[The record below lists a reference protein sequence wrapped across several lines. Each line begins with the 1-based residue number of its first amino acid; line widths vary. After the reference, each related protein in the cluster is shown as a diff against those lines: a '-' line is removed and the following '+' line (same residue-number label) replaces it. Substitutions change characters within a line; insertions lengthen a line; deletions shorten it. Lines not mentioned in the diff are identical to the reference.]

1 MKNFNIKALVAV
13 AIISLMGESVLQ
25 VSAAEVDNNE
35 GQTCQSEAQYN
46 FEEEITTFSDLGIMS
61 GALETFMAEN
71 PESTEAEQEAFL
83 IQFVESGE
91 LRAVRNARGIGDN
104 IPGFSSLNATERALA
119 LKHPIQALKVYQC
132 ANKAT
137 DATIAYYG
145 INGWQDNSDAFRHC
159 CWSAL
164 MKSAMNESDAD
175 VWATAH
181 EADSSGIDK
190 EMDLFNNAVGRSIDV
205 ADKSDSQIYEMV
217 KAKVVD
223 GNCRRIVDG
232 DLVPTNDTGLI
243 K

>member
-46 FEEEITTFSDLGIMS
+46 FEEEVTTFSDLGIMS

-205 ADKSDSQIYEMV
+205 ADKVILKSMRWLRQ
-217 KAKVVD
+217 K
-223 GNCRRIVDG
+223 
-232 DLVPTNDTGLI
+232 L
-243 K
+243 

>member
-46 FEEEITTFSDLGIMS
+46 FEEEVTTFSDLGIMS

-217 KAKVVD
+217 KAKIVD
-223 GNCRRIVDG
+223 ENCSRIVDG
-232 DLVPTNDTGLI
+232 DLMTTNDTGLI

>member
-46 FEEEITTFSDLGIMS
+46 FEEEATTFSDLGIMS